1 MRLTDQISGIIT
13 DAQRAMHAR
22 EIIQL
27 LNEAGGSYTP
37 ATLAPTLTLMINQGR
52 LVRVFRGVYS
62 VTQQE
67 IDSQKELKS
76 RLVKAQANV
85 ANIGKASNHLA
96 KLTDASIVN
105 ELWRLRQLQA
115 EIGKEMASLVRER
128 KQRQRTG
135 KWTIEAAPN

>member
-1 MRLTDQISGIIT
+1 MRLTDQISGIIA
-13 DAQRAMHAR
+13 DAQRAMHSR

-27 LNEAGGSYTP
+27 LNEAGGNYT
-37 ATLAPTLTLMINQGR
+37 ATTLAPTLTLMINQGR

-67 IDSQKELKS
+67 IDSQEALKTE
-76 RLVKAQANV
+76 LVKAQAK
-85 ANIGKASNHLA
+85 IGKASNHLS
-96 KLTDASIVN
+96 KLTDASIVS
-105 ELWRLRQLQA
+105 ELGRLRQLQS

>member
-1 MRLTDQISGIIT
+1 MRLTDQISGIIA

-27 LNEAGGSYTP
+27 LNEAGGNYT
-37 ATLAPTLTLMINQGR
+37 ATTLAPTLTLMINQGR

-67 IDSQKELKS
+67 IDSQEALKTE
-76 RLVKAQANV
+76 LVKAQAK
-85 ANIGKASNHLA
+85 IGKTSNNLTM
-96 KLTDASIVN
+96 LTDANIVN
-105 ELWRLRQLQA
+105 ELGRLRQLQS

-135 KWTIEAAPN
+135 KWTIEAIPN